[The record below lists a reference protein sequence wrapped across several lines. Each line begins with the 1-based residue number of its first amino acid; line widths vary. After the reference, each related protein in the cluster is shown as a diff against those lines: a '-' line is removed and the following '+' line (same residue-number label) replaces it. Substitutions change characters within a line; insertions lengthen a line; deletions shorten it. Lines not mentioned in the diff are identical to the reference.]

1 MVEQKNG
8 SKFEPKKFL
17 FVSID
22 ALISDIA
29 WQVTKEGHQAKYYIQ
44 DKDYKDSADGFV
56 EKTEDWKKEIGW
68 ADIIIFDD
76 VLGQGEKAEK
86 IRKEGKLVIGGTAYT
101 DKLED
106 ERSFGQEQLKKNGVN
121 VLPFYEFTDFN
132 EAIEFVKNNPN
143 RYVIKPSGEAQN
155 RKSLLFVG
163 EEDNGADVI
172 RVLES
177 YNKVLPGVIKSFQ
190 LQKRISGVEIAV
202 GAFFNG
208 KKFITPI
215 NINFEHKKLFPGDLG
230 PPTGEMGTTCF
241 WSEPNRLFTATLQKM
256 ETTLASEGYIGY
268 IDLNCIVNANGI
280 YPLEF
285 TSRFGYPTISI
296 QQEGIAIPIGE
307 FLYNLASGEDFV
319 LKTKKGFQIGVRIVV
334 PPFPFK
340 DKIASANAKNSTIIF
355 KKPDFNGIHIED
367 VKLVNGEWALAG
379 ESGVVLIVVGTGQT
393 MKEAQKQAYH
403 RIRNILIPH
412 MYYRTDIGDRW
423 FEDSDK
429 LHNWGYLREG

>member
-29 WQVTKEGHQAKYYIQ
+29 WQTAKEGHQVKYYIQ

-56 EKTEDWKKEIGW
+56 EKTEDWKKEIDW

-296 QQEGIAIPIGE
+296 QQEGITIPIGE

-423 FEDSDK
+423 IDDSDK